1 MKVKFEYLILIGVI
15 AALAVYLSTRSTDRT
30 MYELPSIDE
39 VAANEFTKIEI
50 TREMKT
56 TQLVKE
62 DESWRIKPQG
72 YPVDPGRIEA
82 ILSTVS
88 TLKTTALASEAKDYL
103 RYELDGENKIGVKAW
118 TGGGLKREFE
128 IGKAAP
134 SFRHT
139 FVKLGDDPRV
149 YHARDNFRNKFDLDA
164 AALQDK
170 TILRLDI
177 AAVVAVDIEI
187 PAGSTQFKR
196 QAMADGEDQTDKKPP
211 TWQRGDGQTADRAAL
226 ENLIAS
232 TANLKCQKFIDAMAK
247 EDLKNPIY
255 TLVVKDA
262 ESHSLSI
269 FVKQQPDAAAYPATS
284 SASAF
289 PFFLAA
295 EQAEQIMQKP
305 EALMPKETN

>member
-1 MKVKFEYLILIGVI
+1 MKVKFEYLILIGII
-15 AALAVYLSTRSTDRT
+15 AVLAIYLSTRSTDRT
-30 MYELPSIDE
+30 LYELPTIDE
-39 VAANEFTKIEI
+39 VAAKEFTKIEI
-50 TREMKT
+50 ARKVNT

-62 DESWRIKPQG
+62 DESWRIMPQG
-72 YPVDPGRIEA
+72 YPVDPARIEA

-88 TLKTTALASEAKDYL
+88 ALKTTALASEAQDYQ
-103 RYELDGENKIGVKAW
+103 RYELDDENKIGVKAW

-149 YHARDNFRNKFDLDA
+149 YHARDNFRNKFDQDA

-177 AAVVAVDIEI
+177 AAVGSLNIEM
-187 PAGSTQFKR
+187 PEGSTQFKR
-196 QAMADGEDQTDKKPP
+196 QATVDDKDQTDKKTPI
-211 TWQRGDGQTADRAAL
+211 WQRGDGQTADPAAV
-226 ENLIAS
+226 EKLIGSA
-232 TANLKCQKFIDAMAK
+232 ANLKCQKFIDAMAK

-255 TLVVKDA
+255 TLVVADA
-262 ESHSLSI
+262 GSHTLSI
-269 FVKQQPDAAAYPATS
+269 FEKQQPDAAAYPATS
-284 SASAF
+284 STSAF

-305 EALMPKETN
+305 EALMPKATN